1 MPSIFVWKTDRSL
14 PTTTIRYYSGSNWF
28 MEEHGAQ
35 SYSYLLCN
43 QHSFQDGTVVDV
55 KPMPRDWMGSY
66 LLEVT
71 TIPYQRIHEDTQGVL
86 EQLGEWMRYRTKMDI
101 PFEPVILE
109 REWERIRRPKQTDC
123 LIRIPCSVTPLVIP
137 NETRKVLP
145 KALPKVLPKEVLKTN
160 PGPRRRPI

>member
-28 MEEHGAQ
+28 MEEHGTQ

-86 EQLGEWMRYRTKMDI
+86 EQLGEWMRYRTKTDI
-101 PFEPVILE
+101 PFEPVVLE

-123 LIRIPCSVTPLVIP
+123 LIRIPPSS
-137 NETRKVLP
+137 NETSAVLP
-145 KALPKVLPKEVLKTN
+145 TVLPTVLPKVLPTVLLKIN